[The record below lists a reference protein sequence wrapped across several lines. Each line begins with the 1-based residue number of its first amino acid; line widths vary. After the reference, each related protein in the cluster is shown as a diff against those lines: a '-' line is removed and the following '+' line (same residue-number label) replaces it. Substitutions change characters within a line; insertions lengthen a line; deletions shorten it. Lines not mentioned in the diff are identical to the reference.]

1 METGPPGLTTPSVTS
16 APLPEQGVQRSA
28 VLRDQLAG
36 GGFGRGLARDP
47 LGDQG
52 AGQAVI
58 AGPGRRGDEGQVDD
72 VALGVAPADRVGPGP
87 DVDEQVDGPVRVTGR
102 ERGERLEQG

>member
-16 APLPEQGVQRSA
+16 APLPAQGVQRSA

-36 GGFGRGLARDP
+36 GGLGRGLARDP

-52 AGQAVI
+52 AGQAVV
-58 AGPGRRGDEGQVDD
+58 AGPGGRGDQGQVDD
-72 VALGVAPADRVGPGP
+72 VALGVAPADRLGPGP
-87 DVDEQVDGPVRVTGR
+87 NVDEPVDGPVRATGR
-102 ERGERLEQG
+102 ASRDR